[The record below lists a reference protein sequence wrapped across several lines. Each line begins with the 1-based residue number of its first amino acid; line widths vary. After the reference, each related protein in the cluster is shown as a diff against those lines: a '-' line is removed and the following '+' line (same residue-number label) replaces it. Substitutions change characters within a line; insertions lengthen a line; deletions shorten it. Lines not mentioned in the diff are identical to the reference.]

1 MGLYEVKRAALDD
14 LTQRAAR
21 AYPAS
26 RSLQARWLKA
36 VKFLRRRPTGSIWI
50 MDTPTQR
57 KTA

>member
-1 MGLYEVKRAALDD
+1 MSLYVVRKAALDD
-14 LTQRAAR
+14 LAQRAAR

-50 MDTPTQR
+50 MDTPTRR